1 MNEGIKVEKVRLI
14 GKNGEQIGIVSLRD
28 ALLKAQE
35 EGLDLVEVSPGT
47 NPPVCKLLDYGK
59 HKYME
64 EKKERQARKKQK
76 TGEVKEVK
84 IRPKIESHDLE
95 VKMKNVFRFLSSGN
109 KVKLSIIFSGR
120 EISYKDF
127 GKELLENILNKV
139 KNKFSVDLSL
149 FNENRYIGAMIT
161 PKSEIRRERD
171 AKNENS

>member
-1 MNEGIKVEKVRLI
+1 MGMRKMEKREALNKIREIRNVNERAKRQME
-14 GKNGEQIGIVSLRD
+14 
-28 ALLKAQE
+28 A
-35 EGLDLVEVSPGT
+35 LVEFCTAMG
-47 NPPVCKLLDYGK
+47 
-59 HKYME
+59 
-64 EKKERQARKKQK
+64 
-76 TGEVKEVK
+76 GEVKEVK

-127 GKELLENILNKV
+127 GKELLKNILNDV

-161 PKSEIRRERD
+161 PKSETRRERD